1 MSRFLHRPMF
11 RRGGSTG
18 EGITSGLTRQGYEGT
33 NDPADQRVQK
43 PRDSSAADFWL
54 NFGTNILAQPGGR
67 PILQTLG
74 TASKE
79 PLAKYQHAK
88 SSQEARDYQRQVYD
102 EKMAFE
108 KEKFGEEKK
117 QFGMALEQDWK
128 IAEMEAQGEKQFIE
142 EQINNYW
149 DPIIEA
155 ELDEEKK
162 KLLENEKAADKYN
175 VIVLGADISDK
186 YKILSNAQATE
197 IAYGNAENEIHN
209 TTNKATGL
217 KWAETDT
224 GYNEFLQQLINKYM
238 RLATKFLEEDKK
250 EAELNAAGGRV
261 GRAFGGGMTED
272 VNVMT
277 ETPGGISDINV
288 SETMGRDPGETN
300 EINISYEQLRDRLP
314 PEINNEIVL
323 LLSESYEAFADFAEL
338 QTQADVNEFN
348 TKYNVQL
355 FLPQQSGV

>member
-11 RRGGSTG
+11 RRGGSAG
-18 EGITSGLTRQGYEGT
+18 EGITSGLAPRQRYAHSHPGT
-33 NDPADQRVQK
+33 TVQP
-43 PRDSSAADFWL
+43 PRDSSGADFWL
-54 NFGTNILAQPGGR
+54 NLGTNILAQPGGR

-74 TASKE
+74 TAAKQ
-79 PLAKYQHAK
+79 PLAQYQQSRVAK
-88 SSQEARDYQRQVYD
+88 
-102 EKMAFE
+102 EKMDWE
-108 KEKFGEEKK
+108 RDWEQKGRDIRTK
-117 QFGMALEQDWK
+117 QFDEEMGLKRDVLKQDWK
-128 IAEMEAQGEKQFIE
+128 IAELEHRGEKQFME
-142 EQINNYW
+142 ERLHKYW

-155 ELDEEKK
+155 ETDPVKKEKLK
-162 KLLENEKAADKYN
+162 QDRAWEIHK
-175 VIVLGADISDK
+175 IVDLGYDISDE

-197 IAYGNAENEIHN
+197 IAYANAENEIRY
-209 TTNKATGL
+209 TVNKKTGIV
-217 KWAETDT
+217 WAEDDP
-224 GYNEFLQQLINKYM
+224 GYNEFLQELINKYM
-238 RLATKFLEEDKK
+238 RLATKFLEKK
-250 EAELNAAGGRV
+250 EEELDAAGGRV

-277 ETPGGISDINV
+277 ETSGGISDINV

-314 PEINNEIVL
+314 PEISNEIVL
-323 LLSESYEAFADFAEL
+323 LLSESYEAFADFAEI